1 MSTHYLPRVLNQG
14 NFKTMILYVEKTHA
28 IKFQQIV
35 MVPFGD
41 TKIHYMAL

>member
-1 MSTHYLPRVLNQG
+1 
-14 NFKTMILYVEKTHA
+14 MILYVEKTHA

-41 TKIHYMAL
+41 TKIHYMALWGILGGFKN